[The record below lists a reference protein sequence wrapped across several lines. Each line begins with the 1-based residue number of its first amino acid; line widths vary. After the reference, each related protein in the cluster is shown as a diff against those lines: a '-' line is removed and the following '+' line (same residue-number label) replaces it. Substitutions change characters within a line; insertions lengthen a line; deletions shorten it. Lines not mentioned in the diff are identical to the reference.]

1 MRKSLFQR
9 LEPWDKKHVLDLY
22 AGIGSFG
29 IEALSRGAEH
39 VTFVEH
45 NHVAARLIHR
55 NLTKAGAGDA
65 CEVVIRDVER
75 FMDRVPGR
83 YDVIFADPP
92 YRVVEWADIF
102 PLVESAVAAGG
113 VFAMELSSTANV
125 PEGVDVRKYGK
136 TKVALWRRAI

>member
-9 LEPWDKKHVLDLY
+9 LEPWDKKLVLDLY

-29 IEALSRGAEH
+29 IEALSRGAGH

-45 NHVAARLIHR
+45 NQVAARLIHR
-55 NLTKAGAGDA
+55 NLSKAGAGDA
-65 CEVVIRDVER
+65 CDVVIRDVER
-75 FMDRVPGR
+75 FMDGGPGR

-92 YRVVEWADIF
+92 YQIVEWADLF
-102 PLVESAVAAGG
+102 ALVESAVAAGG
-113 VFAMELSSTANV
+113 VFAMELSSKANV
-125 PEGVDVRKYGK
+125 PKGIDVRKYGK